1 MRLDFVTLG
10 LNEPPSENLL
20 GSQKV
25 PDFASRFERDAIW
38 KGGLGLPF
46 PIALPLSSKSS
57 HGNAFRVPIKG
68 HAEARG
74 LSGKILIQ
82 GDFSPEISCT
92 RGG

>member
-25 PDFASRFERDAIW
+25 PDFASRFERDGIW

-82 GDFSPEISCT
+82 GNFSPEISST